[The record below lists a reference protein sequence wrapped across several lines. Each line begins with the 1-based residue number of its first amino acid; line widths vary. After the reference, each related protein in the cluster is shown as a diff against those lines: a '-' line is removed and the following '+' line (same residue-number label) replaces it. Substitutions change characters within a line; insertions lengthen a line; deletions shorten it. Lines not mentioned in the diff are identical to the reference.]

1 MAQVANNADDYAL
14 PRQNIFFPGVV
25 PSLDGQCVSLE
36 KWFLAEM
43 TSVPNPQAPRGDA
56 KLVGRTL
63 VNQGHAVE
71 VPFSDRR
78 RGDIVCQEYGTYG
91 HVYIQLSG
99 GNVFESNVNMGGVSS
114 KIIDGERV
122 YASRIGSEKEAW
134 RIGKNPHVY
143 RIKSY
148 NEIGDNMPT
157 DKQIDETINAACM
170 AVFGSIIDQAIYD
183 IYRPVLKLNYVSGV
197 LLMLDNWYKDPR
209 AGWRSKSNKAEAQ
222 DIIKKALTLSFGND
236 DNPVALEV
244 YTQPIVDNT
253 KAGVQVMLNNW
264 QDDPNALYKKPN
276 DTSEFE
282 QITEPVFK
290 KVK

>member
-1 MAQVANNADDYAL
+1 
-14 PRQNIFFPGVV
+14 
-25 PSLDGQCVSLE
+25 
-36 KWFLAEM
+36 
-43 TSVPNPQAPRGDA
+43 
-56 KLVGRTL
+56 
-63 VNQGHAVE
+63 
-71 VPFSDRR
+71 
-78 RGDIVCQEYGTYG
+78 
-91 HVYIQLSG
+91 
-99 GNVFESNVNMGGVSS
+99 
-114 KIIDGERV
+114 
-122 YASRIGSEKEAW
+122 
-134 RIGKNPHVY
+134 
-143 RIKSY
+143 
-148 NEIGDNMPT
+148 
-157 DKQIDETINAACM
+157 
-170 AVFGSIIDQAIYD
+170 
-183 IYRPVLKLNYVSGV
+183 V